1 VVATIV
7 MGKDGEGVGDTLA
20 QPTVRMEYDL
30 HAFADRGAPVFVRTL
45 RREQHVSVDPAAR
58 ILESYAHY
66 DGGGRVV
73 QTKAQAE
80 PGLAPHRDA
89 DGVLV
94 LDAEGRPELVHT
106 DTRWVGSGRTV
117 VDNKGNPVKQYEPF
131 FSDRPEFDGED
142 ELGRTGVTPLLHYD
156 AFGRLVRT
164 DFPDGTLARV
174 EIEAWRIA
182 THDRNDT
189 VLESAWFAERTGLG
203 ADASERR
210 AAELAAAHAN
220 TPTVAHLD
228 SLGRTVLTDEHD
240 VADGVTTH
248 ALTRQVLDAEGN
260 VLAVIDARG
269 NTAET
274 RRFAMGGVALLVD
287 SPDAGWRRALTDV
300 AGAPL
305 RGWNARGFATRA
317 GYDDM
322 RRATHAF
329 ATAPGQSEMLV
340 ARTVWGESLASPEA
354 NNLRTRAYRVYDGA
368 GVVTSERF
376 DFAGNLRAQERRLA
390 VAYESTQDWSAL
402 EGAMPPTPASI
413 AAIAEADLEIETFEV
428 AMQYDALGRVTSS
441 TTPDGS
447 ETRSRYNEAGLLD
460 AVEVR
465 IRGAGVATSIV
476 GDFEYDARGRRQ
488 RCVHG
493 NGTVTTY
500 TYGRESLR
508 LERLRLVRASD
519 DAVLQDLRYT
529 YDPVGNIVQIRDG
542 AQPEVYFANDV
553 VSAEQLFEYSALY
566 RLTAASGREHASLG
580 QPTDADFA
588 FGPQP
593 HPDDPAALRRY
604 EERYAWDA
612 VGNILELR
620 HAASGGSFTRQHIYA
635 AGGNRLLSSSAPGES
650 VAPFSHSY
658 PYDAH
663 GNMTAMPH
671 LAAVAWDHADRMQ
684 HCDLGGGGDVW
695 FVYDAGGERVRKVQV
710 NASGSTVRERIY
722 LGGYEVYRERAANS
736 TTPTAERQT
745 LHVADDTGRLCLVE
759 TLTVDDGENV
769 DAPVSIQRYQH
780 GNHLGSAA
788 LELDENASVISY
800 EEFHP
805 FGTTSY
811 AANDA
816 GIEVS
821 AKRYR
826 YIGKERD
833 EETGLYHLGARYY
846 ASWLARWTAADPIG
860 LGDGVNR
867 YAYARGNSVTLL
879 DPVGTDAMSP
889 AELAAAKQRLA
900 QINARLAELDE
911 LERDAAKLDEG
922 IARQKQQT

>member
-1 VVATIV
+1 
-7 MGKDGEGVGDTLA
+7 M
-20 QPTVRMEYDL
+20 
-30 HAFADRGAPVFVRTL
+30 
-45 RREQHVSVDPAAR
+45 
-58 ILESYAHY
+58 
-66 DGGGRVV
+66 
-73 QTKAQAE
+73 
-80 PGLAPHRDA
+80 
-89 DGVLV
+89 
-94 LDAEGRPELVHT
+94 
-106 DTRWVGSGRTV
+106 
-117 VDNKGNPVKQYEPF
+117 
-131 FSDRPEFDGED
+131 
-142 ELGRTGVTPLLHYD
+142 
-156 AFGRLVRT
+156 
-164 DFPDGTLARV
+164 
-174 EIEAWRIA
+174 
-182 THDRNDT
+182 
-189 VLESAWFAERTGLG
+189 
-203 ADASERR
+203 
-210 AAELAAAHAN
+210 
-220 TPTVAHLD
+220 
-228 SLGRTVLTDEHD
+228 
-240 VADGVTTH
+240 
-248 ALTRQVLDAEGN
+248 
-260 VLAVIDARG
+260 
-269 NTAET
+269 
-274 RRFAMGGVALLVD
+274 
-287 SPDAGWRRALTDV
+287 
-300 AGAPL
+300 
-305 RGWNARGFATRA
+305 
-317 GYDDM
+317 
-322 RRATHAF
+322 
-329 ATAPGQSEMLV
+329 TAPGQSEMLV
-340 ARTVWGESLASPEA
+340 SRTVWGESLPSPDVD
-354 NNLRTRAYRVYDGA
+354 NLRTRAYRVYDGA

-376 DFAGNLRAQERRLA
+376 DFAGNLRAQHRRLA

-413 AAIAEADLEIETFEV
+413 AAIAEADLESETFDV

-465 IRGAGVATSIV
+465 IRGAGVATPIV

-508 LERLRLVRASD
+508 LERLRLVRTSD
-519 DAVLQDLRYT
+519 DMVLQDLRYT

-553 VSAEQLFEYSALY
+553 VLAEQLFEYSALY
-566 RLTAASGREHASLG
+566 RLTTASGREHASLG

-604 EERYAWDA
+604 EERYVWDA

-620 HAASGGSFTRQHIYA
+620 HSAAGGSFTRQHIYA
-635 AGGNRLLSSSAPGES
+635 GGGNRLLASSAPGES

-671 LAAVAWDHADRMQ
+671 LAAIAWDHADRMQ

-695 FVYDAGGERVRKVQV
+695 FVYDAAGERVRKVQV
-710 NASGSTVRERIY
+710 NGSGSTVRERIY

-745 LHVADDTGRLCLVE
+745 LHVADDIGRLCLVE
-759 TLTVDDGENV
+759 TLTVDDSEIV
-769 DAPVSIQRYQH
+769 DAPVSMRRYQH
-780 GNHLGSAA
+780 GNHLGSAT
-788 LELDENASVISY
+788 LELDENAAVISY

-805 FGTTSY
+805 FGTSSY

-860 LGDGVNR
+860 LGDGVN
-867 YAYARGNSVTLL
+867 
-879 DPVGTDAMSP
+879 
-889 AELAAAKQRLA
+889 
-900 QINARLAELDE
+900 
-911 LERDAAKLDEG
+911 
-922 IARQKQQT
+922 